1 MHGYSSDKSRRA
13 SHMTF
18 LENHQILTSTD
29 LHEMRDIL
37 TRLTNTDEIDVIGKG
52 HEIDASLKCA
62 DLDGLSIMHVT
73 YGDVPTRVHAY
84 EHAEDTLLLFILTGG
99 AAGVRH
105 GGEEFEI
112 STATG
117 LIRDKR
123 LPLTARQDAFE
134 SFVIPL
140 PLECLKEH
148 ARKLVGDDAALM
160 DIRFDVK
167 LDLTTPGGQHLRNT
181 VAYIAEALDGPMC
194 GADNPIMLAGLKDL
208 LLTSVL
214 SLLPNSATDA
224 LQGRPKAVAVPYYV
238 KRARD
243 YIHAHADTA
252 ITLETL
258 AHHAGCGYRTLQ
270 TAFNDAFGM
279 SPIAYVK
286 YVRLTFAHDDLRQA
300 DSGVSVRAIAAKWGF
315 THMGWFSKCYLERFG
330 VLPSQTLR
338 SRG

>member
-1 MHGYSSDKSRRA
+1 MSY
-13 SHMTF
+13 
-18 LENHQILTSTD
+18 LENHQILASKD

-37 TRLTNTDEIDVIGKG
+37 TRLTNTDEIDVVGKG
-52 HEIDASLKCA
+52 HEIDASLRA
-62 DLDGLSIMHVT
+62 ASLDGLDLMHVT
-73 YGDVPTRVHAY
+73 YGHVPTRVHAY
-84 EHAEDTLLLFILTGG
+84 EHDEDTLLLFILTGG
-99 AAGVRH
+99 AASVQHNGQA
-105 GGEEFEI
+105 FEI
-112 STATG
+112 SPNTG
-117 LIRDKR
+117 LMRDKR
-123 LPLTARQDAFE
+123 IPLSAQQNAFE

-140 PLECLKEH
+140 SIDGLKQH
-148 ARKLVGDDAALM
+148 ARKLLGEEACLA
-160 DIRFDVK
+160 DIQFDVA
-167 LDLTTPGGQHLRNT
+167 LDLTTPGGRHLRNT
-181 VAYIAEALDGPMC
+181 VTYIAEALDGPLC
-194 GADNPIMLAGLKDL
+194 GADNPIVLAGLKDL

-258 AHHAGCGYRTLQ
+258 AHHAGCSYRTLQ

-286 YVRLTFAHDDLRQA
+286 YVRLTLAHDDLRQA
-300 DSGVSVRAIAAKWGF
+300 DSGVSVRAVAAKWGF
-315 THMGWFSKCYLERFG
+315 THMGWFSKCYVEQFG

>member
-1 MHGYSSDKSRRA
+1 
-13 SHMTF
+13 MTY
-18 LENHQILTSTD
+18 LENHQVLASKD

-52 HEIDASLKCA
+52 HEIDASLRCA
-62 DLDGLSIMHVT
+62 DLGGLSIMHVT

-84 EHAEDTLLLFILTGG
+84 EHDEDTLLLFILTGG

-105 GGEEFEI
+105 HGDDFEI
-112 STATG
+112 STHTG
-117 LIRDKR
+117 LMRDKR
-123 LPLTARQDAFE
+123 LPLTARQEAFE

-140 PLECLKEH
+140 PLEDLKRH
-148 ARKLVGDDAALM
+148 ARKLVGDKAGLM
-160 DIRFDVK
+160 DIRFDAK
-167 LDLTTPGGQHLRNT
+167 IDLSTPGGQHLRNT
-181 VAYIAEALDGPMC
+181 VAYIAEALDGPLY
-194 GADNPIMLAGLKDL
+194 GTGNPILLEGLKEL

-214 SLLPNSATDA
+214 SLLPNSVSGLLHD
-224 LQGRPKAVAVPYYV
+224 RPKAVAVPYYV

-258 AHHAGCGYRTLQ
+258 AHHAGCSYRTLQ

-286 YVRLTFAHDDLRQA
+286 FVRLTLAHDDLRQA
-300 DSGVSVRAIAAKWGF
+300 ADGVSVRDVAMRWGF
-315 THMGWFSKCYLERFG
+315 AHMGWFSKCYVEQFG

-338 SRG
+338 SRA

>member
-1 MHGYSSDKSRRA
+1 
-13 SHMTF
+13 MTY
-18 LENHQILTSTD
+18 LENHEVLSSKD

-37 TRLTNTDEIDVIGKG
+37 TRLTNTDEIDVVGKG
-52 HEIDASLKCA
+52 HEIDASLRAA
-62 DLDGLSIMHVT
+62 DLDGLDLMHVT
-73 YGDVPTRVHAY
+73 YGHVPTQVQAY
-84 EHAEDTLLLFILTGG
+84 EHDEDTLLLFILTGG
-99 AAGVRH
+99 AARVQHQGQ
-105 GGEEFEI
+105 EFEI
-112 STATG
+112 STHTG
-117 LIRDKR
+117 LMRDKR
-123 LPLTARQDAFE
+123 IPLSAQQNAFE

-140 PLECLKEH
+140 SIDGLKQH
-148 ARKLVGDDAALM
+148 ARKLLGEETCLA
-160 DIRFDVK
+160 DIQFDVA
-167 LDLTTPGGQHLRNT
+167 LDLTTPGGRHLRNT
-181 VAYIAEALDGPMC
+181 VTYISEALDGPLC
-194 GADNPIMLAGLKDL
+194 GADNPIVLAGLKDL

-258 AHHAGCGYRTLQ
+258 ARHAGCSYRTLQ
-270 TAFNDAFGM
+270 TAFNEAFGM

-286 YVRLTFAHDDLRQA
+286 FVRLTLAHDDLRRA
-300 DSGVSVRAIAAKWGF
+300 GDGVSVRDVAAKWGF
-315 THMGWFSKCYLERFG
+315 THMGWFSKCYVEQFG

>member
-1 MHGYSSDKSRRA
+1 
-13 SHMTF
+13 MTY
-18 LENHQILTSTD
+18 LENHQVLSSKD

-52 HEIDASLKCA
+52 HEIDASLRTV
-62 DLDGLSIMHVT
+62 DLDGLSLMHVT
-73 YGDVPTRVHAY
+73 YGQVPTQVHAY
-84 EHAEDTLLLFILTGG
+84 EHDEDTLLLFILTGG

-105 GGEEFEI
+105 HGEEFEI
-112 STATG
+112 STHTG
-117 LIRDKR
+117 LMRDKR
-123 LPLTARQDAFE
+123 VPLTARQNAFE

-140 PLECLKEH
+140 SIDGLKQH
-148 ARKLVGDDAALM
+148 ARKLLGEEACLA
-160 DIRFDVK
+160 DIQFDVA
-167 LDLTTPGGQHLRNT
+167 LDLTTPGGRHLRNT
-181 VAYIAEALDGPMC
+181 VTYIAEALDGPLC
-194 GADNPIMLAGLKDL
+194 GADNPIVLAGLKDL

-258 AHHAGCGYRTLQ
+258 ARYAGCSYRTLQ

-286 YVRLTFAHDDLRQA
+286 FVRLTLAHDDLRRA
-300 DSGVSVRAIAAKWGF
+300 GDGVSVRDVAAKWGF
-315 THMGWFSKCYLERFG
+315 THMGWFSKCYVEQFG

>member
-1 MHGYSSDKSRRA
+1 MAY
-13 SHMTF
+13 
-18 LENHQILTSTD
+18 LENHQILASKD

-52 HEIDASLKCA
+52 HEINASLRA
-62 DLDGLSIMHVT
+62 ANLDGLDLMHVT
-73 YGDVPTRVHAY
+73 YGHVPTRVQTY
-84 EHAEDTLLLFILTGG
+84 EHDEDTLLLFILTGG
-99 AAGVRH
+99 AASVQHNGQT
-105 GGEEFEI
+105 FEI
-112 STATG
+112 SPNTG
-117 LIRDKR
+117 LMRDKR
-123 LPLTARQDAFE
+123 IPLSAQQNAFE

-140 PLECLKEH
+140 SIDGLKQH
-148 ARKLVGDDAALM
+148 ARKLLGEEACLM
-160 DIRFDVK
+160 DIQFDVA
-167 LDLTTPGGQHLRNT
+167 LDLTTPGGRHLRNT
-181 VAYIAEALDGPMC
+181 VTYIAEALDGPLY
-194 GADNPIMLAGLKDL
+194 GVDNPIILAGLKDL

-224 LQGRPKAVAVPYYV
+224 LQGRSKAVAVPYYV

-258 AHHAGCGYRTLQ
+258 AHLAGCSYRTLQ

-286 YVRLTFAHDDLRQA
+286 YVRLTLAHDDLRRA
-300 DSGVSVRAIAAKWGF
+300 GDGVSVRDVAAKWGF
-315 THMGWFSKCYLERFG
+315 THMGWFSKCYVEQFG